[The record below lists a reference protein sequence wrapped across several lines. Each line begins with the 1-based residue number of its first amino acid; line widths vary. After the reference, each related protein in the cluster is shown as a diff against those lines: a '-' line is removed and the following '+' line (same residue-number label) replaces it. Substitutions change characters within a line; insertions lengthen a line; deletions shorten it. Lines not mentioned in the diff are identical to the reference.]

1 VLRLREQPSGPC
13 RTRPLVLVIKA
24 DGTIPSC
31 ILFRERLGERPP
43 LGSIADGF
51 QAVWFGDRHR
61 HSLATVDRR
70 SCPAVCKHFRADA
83 ALDEVERATACGGS
97 PPEIADDVIDNP
109 HFI

>member
-1 VLRLREQPSGPC
+1 M
-13 RTRPLVLVIKA
+13 VIKA

-43 LGSIADGF
+43 LGTIADGF

-61 HSLATVDRR
+61 RSLAAVNRR
-70 SCPAVCKHFRADA
+70 DCPAVCKHFRADA
-83 ALDEVERATACGGS
+83 ALDEMERATAHGDS